1 MAMRLESCNV
11 MLQAPELRHWS
22 ISVHGPKL
30 CTSTWTS
37 APPQGAVS
45 GGRASP
51 AWVWARAK
59 GAGGC
64 PAWWLQ
70 PSSPWLWAMED
81 EEGYTVLKF
90 GAKRSAPRRQQGGGM
105 AGSPRCQ
112 NLVASAGWALS
123 TGLAIAVI
131 TLGLR
136 DGRGCRLCPRDWL
149 QHGNW
154 CYWVSHESRDWQRSR
169 DDCAQKG
176 SALFIIRNREQM
188 QVLQDVTQGRGYVW
202 IGLAVTGAKG
212 TWTWLDGSVLD
223 TKQFRILG
231 LATSGSCAL
240 IKDSQIRSEGCN
252 AESRWVCE
260 KDAVAL

>member
-1 MAMRLESCNV
+1 M
-11 MLQAPELRHWS
+11 
-22 ISVHGPKL
+22 GPDGD
-30 CTSTWTS
+30 TFS
-37 APPQGAVS
+37 PPSPLPLPQRGCE
-45 GGRASP
+45 GGHNP
-51 AWVWARAK
+51 
-59 GAGGC
+59 G
-64 PAWWLQ
+64 
-70 PSSPWLWAMED
+70 SSHPT
-81 EEGYTVLKF
+81 GSH
-90 GAKRSAPRRQQGGGM
+90 RSQY
-105 AGSPRCQ
+105 
-112 NLVASAGWALS
+112 LVASAGWALS
-123 TGLAIAVI
+123 TGLAVAVI

-136 DGRGCRLCPRDWL
+136 VWQLHGSGQCYATLNASATSAENWENGCRGCLERFRLQLKTALCNAPEMDGRGCRLCPRDWL

-176 SALFIIRNREQM
+176 SALFIIRNWEQM

-223 TKQFRILG
+223 TKQFHVLG
-231 LATSGSCAL
+231 SATSGSCAL